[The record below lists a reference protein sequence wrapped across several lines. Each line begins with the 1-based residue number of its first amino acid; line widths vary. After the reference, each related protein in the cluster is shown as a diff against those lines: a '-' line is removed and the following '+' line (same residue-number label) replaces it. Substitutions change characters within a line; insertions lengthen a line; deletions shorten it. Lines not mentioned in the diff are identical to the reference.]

1 MKRRLCFITAIILVG
16 VGVAD
21 ATVRSANTISHNT
34 QSVIR
39 TPTTK
44 TTGRT
49 IQTPTRQTSTTKTN
63 TSRSATIQRSAIKS
77 TTNARTA
84 IKSTPSRSAVVRAA
98 TTSTI
103 GTNTFDSGYNT
114 CHDAYFTCMDQFCA
128 NQNDTYR
135 RCVCSSRLQ
144 EIQKRQNILSDTSD
158 SLQDFK
164 DLNIDVIPK
173 TSAEVK
179 AMLTATSGEYAASKA
194 KDKSNSAKTLSGI
207 SNILAKAKSDSLS
220 TSGTLDIGGNINE
233 IWATTD
239 LTSGINL
246 TNLSGEQLYNAVHA
260 QCRDFVS
267 DKCENKSTLNM
278 VVSAYGMYI
287 ENDCALISSSLDKK
301 KNEANTAI
309 RETEREMNYAR
320 LDNYNAH
327 NSSSINDCIANVRS
341 DITQDAAC
349 GKDFVHC
356 MDVTGL
362 YLNKTTGEPIYT
374 PNFYNLGR
382 QISLYGDVLTNQQN
396 RLVVAELNS
405 KRAFAKNSLDSCRD
419 LSDDVWDEFMRQAI
433 TEIYQAQQDRIR
445 QVKNECLDVVN
456 KCYDEQNASLKDFS
470 NTDERLLLGSRLELS
485 EEMCS
490 EKLNTCSNLYGGGE
504 QGMSE
509 LLSAMQ
515 TITDQ
520 KIELQCL
527 ANLQN
532 YVQHLCAVPSI
543 DTVHKYPYG
552 CRTYAPGTYTD
563 AIKPGCLQFVLRD
576 LLTPNTNEDQP
587 DYQYKYDTCK
597 RQYTECNDKYYRK
610 DNYCYKCPS
619 ECPNTCMWDE
629 RQNKAICINTDSCSA
644 DYSNSM
650 YQKLVRYGL
659 QVCVRPSIYKVTF
672 DDFNF
677 PEPVLQDI
685 NTVITNIATDMST
698 ELGKECERLNGEWV
712 PTPFNENS
720 TDKISE
726 LFYSETSANTKWGYC
741 KTKTGTNTETDNNK

>member
-16 VGVAD
+16 IGVAD
-21 ATVRSANTISHNT
+21 AAVRSANTISRNT
-34 QSVIR
+34 QSVVR
-39 TPTTK
+39 TPIAK

-374 PNFYNLGR
+374 PNFYQLDT
-382 QISLYGDVLTNQQN
+382 QISLSGDVLTNQQN

-509 LLSAMQ
+509 LLNAMQ

-563 AIKPGCLQFVLRD
+563 AIKPECNASLYADNQESYETTEKPSYPHQGESCKR
-576 LLTPNTNEDQP
+576 
-587 DYQYKYDTCK
+587 KYDN
-597 RQYTECNDKYYRK
+597 CNDRFYFK
-610 DNYCYKCPS
+610 DNYCY
-619 ECPNTCMWDE
+619 ECPKACFTCRWKSTT
-629 RQNKAICINTDSCSA
+629 NGVYCTTDTDKCSD
-644 DYSNSM
+644 DYFGSM

-659 QVCVRPSIYKVTF
+659 QVCVRPSIYNNLKENVT
-672 DDFNF
+672 NYKL

-685 NTVITNIATDMST
+685 NTVMINIATDMST
-698 ELGKECERLNGEWV
+698 ELGKECERLGGEWV
-712 PTPFNENS
+712 SMPLSDENANQ
-720 TDKISE
+720 KFE
-726 LFYSETSANTKWGYC
+726 LFYSETSSNTKWGYC
-741 KTKTGTNTETDNNK
+741 KSLNK